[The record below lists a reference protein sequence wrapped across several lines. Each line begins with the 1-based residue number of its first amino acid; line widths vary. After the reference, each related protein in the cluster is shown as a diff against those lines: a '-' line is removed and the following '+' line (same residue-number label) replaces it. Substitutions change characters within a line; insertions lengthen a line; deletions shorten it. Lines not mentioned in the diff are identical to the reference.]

1 MKSFDEIEKFTKGAV
16 ENTAPKTFSGNKNP
30 GSNMLFA
37 ANSSLLLCY
46 LMDINKT
53 KGANEYGKEENL

>member
-37 ANSSLLLCY
+37 ANSILLLCY
-46 LMDINKT
+46 LMDYKA
-53 KGANEYGKEENL
+53 KGVNDYGKEENL

>member
-1 MKSFDEIEKFTKGAV
+1 MKTYQEIEKFTKGAV
-16 ENTAPKTFSGNKNP
+16 ENTAPKSFSGNKYT

-37 ANSSLLLCY
+37 ANSVLLLCY
-46 LMDINKT
+46 LMDIKT